1 MKRIILIT
9 FLLFSFLIY
18 INAQEPQKTRK
29 ERRAEKQEQ
38 RMDEVK
44 NLLESKE
51 FVFNAT
57 HALPMGG
64 GSKYLNYS
72 YDVEIKGDTISS
84 YLPFFGVA
92 YRLDY
97 GGRNA
102 AFHFTEPAEEY
113 TMENEENGYRIE
125 FEIDKGMDNL
135 NFNFHISELGYATL
149 NVISTNRQ
157 AISYYG
163 RIDSIEE
170 EN

>member
-1 MKRIILIT
+1 MKQIILTT
-9 FLLFSFLIY
+9 FLLFSVLTY
-18 INAQEPQKTRK
+18 TGAQEPQKTRK

-38 RMDEVK
+38 KMNEVK

-64 GSKYLNYS
+64 GSVYLNYS
-72 YDVEIKGDTISS
+72 YDVEVKNDTVDS
-84 YLPFFGVA
+84 YLPFYGVA

-97 GGRNA
+97 GGRDAGFN
-102 AFHFTEPAEEY
+102 FTKPAEEY
-113 TMENEENGYRIE
+113 TFEKEEKGYRVE

-135 NFNFHISELGYATL
+135 NYTFHISDLGYATL

-163 RIDSIEE
+163 RIEAPEE
-170 EN
+170 E